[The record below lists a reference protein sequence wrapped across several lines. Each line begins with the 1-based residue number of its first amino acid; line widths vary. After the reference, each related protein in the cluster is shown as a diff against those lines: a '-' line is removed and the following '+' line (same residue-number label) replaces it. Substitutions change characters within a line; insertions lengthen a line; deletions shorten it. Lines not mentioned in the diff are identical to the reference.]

1 MEEKCVQESDVK
13 ISDIRNAARENNF
26 ENMQLMF
33 DIMTEKE
40 SGKQKIGLCRHL
52 FCRIPYDNY
61 TILVRLI
68 LKKIPKKKI
77 KSVFIQQE
85 DEVVRALQTKVDY
98 QEVAQELKSKNELD
112 KLGTMLDAIDLTEI
126 DELITI
132 MPLPELLLE
141 LGTKRFAQ
149 RYINEYLGE
158 SPDDMLSFLKI
169 NSNVLPLDLA
179 YNLYID
185 IIIKY
190 LDMREEAAKRLI
202 DFLKQNINEKKKTL
216 SYKEIIKLVLGLQDE
231 QFPIVDNIVQLGTKY
246 AYDSLPMKSYAQ
258 TDADTEKSLQPFREL
273 LDKKIPAKHI
283 IYVYMNTKL
292 RESVLLNALMEEM
305 ILIGYSEAEVVNA
318 VRDYWI
324 AGCIKYVTEDGIVRV
339 SADSISTSRLM
350 TFNANMIHISGE
362 NGEWITPEKGQKIY
376 YKIRNYLSGGKFYIH
391 YPCKKKEYISNN
403 SLQLHKW

>member
-1 MEEKCVQESDVK
+1 MGEKYVQDSDVK
-13 ISDIRNAARENNF
+13 ISDIINAAKENNF

-40 SGKQKIGLCRHL
+40 SEKQKVGLCRHL

-68 LKKIPKKKI
+68 LKKIPKRKI

-85 DEVVRALQTKVDY
+85 DEVIRALQTKVDY
-98 QEVAQELKSKNELD
+98 QEVAQELKNINELD
-112 KLGTMLDAIDLTEI
+112 RLGIMLDAIDLTEI

-132 MPLPELLLE
+132 MPLPELLLA
-141 LGTKRFAQ
+141 LSTKRFAQ
-149 RYINEYLGE
+149 RYISEYLGE
-158 SPDDMLSFLKI
+158 SPDDMLSFLKG
-169 NSNVLPLDLA
+169 NSNVLPIDFA
-179 YNLYID
+179 YNMYVD
-185 IIIKY
+185 IIVKY
-190 LDMREEAAKRLI
+190 PYMREEAAKRLI
-202 DFLKQNINEKKKTL
+202 DFSKQNIDEKKKTL
-216 SYKEIIKLVLGLQDE
+216 SYKEIIKLVLELQDE

-246 AYDSLPMKSYAQ
+246 AYDSMPMKRYAQ
-258 TDADTEKSLQPFREL
+258 ADTDTEKTLQPFREL

-283 IYVYMNTKL
+283 IYVYMNTRL

-305 ILIGYSEAEVVNA
+305 LSTGYSETEVVNA

-324 AGCIKYVTEDGIVRV
+324 AGRIKHVTEDGIVRV
-339 SADSISTSRLM
+339 SADSISASRLM
-350 TFNANMIHISGE
+350 VFNANMIHISGE

-391 YPCKKKEYISNN
+391 YPCEKIEYISKR
-403 SLQLHKW
+403 HE